1 MTRTRRLL
9 VTGGMIL
16 DSVVTADGQVSL
28 ERMGGNAAYGATGA
42 CLWSDAVA
50 VAANIPSNYPQ
61 EHIDALGRAGIGID
75 GVRRLDDAVDEA
87 EWFLHEPD
95 GSRLDHV
102 YAPRRLFPHAPDH
115 RLSPDRKSA
124 WAAALVGRLPEGLT
138 FGGFRK
144 RHPVIVAQAIAAAPK
159 CALVHLAP
167 EAIEAQQALA
177 RACKALGATVM
188 LDPGFAALRGPAD
201 ALAALFADVDIL
213 LPSERELLALAPADD
228 PAEAAGA
235 LAARTG
241 ALVVAKLGRAGALV
255 VDPATRALT
264 RIPAIPVDAIDP
276 VGAGDS
282 FCGGF
287 AAGFLATGDPVMAAL
302 HGTVSASIAV
312 SGFGALH
319 ALATPPG
326 EAEARLRA
334 LASALSPAGA
344 A

>member
-1 MTRTRRLL
+1 MTRPRRLL

-28 ERMGGNAAYGATGA
+28 ERMGGNAVYGATGA

-50 VAANIPSNYPQ
+50 VAANVPSNYPQ
-61 EHIDALGRAGIGID
+61 EHIDALHDAGIGIG
-75 GVRRLDDAVDEA
+75 GVRRHEHAVDEA
-87 EWFLHEPD
+87 EWFLHEAD

-102 YAPRRLFPHAPDH
+102 YAPRRLFPHAPED
-115 RLSPDRKSA
+115 RLSRDEKAR
-124 WAAALVGRLPEGLT
+124 WAEELVRRSPEGLT

-144 RHPVIVAQAIAAAPK
+144 RHPVTVAQAIAAAPAP
-159 CALVHLAP
+159 ALVHLAP
-167 EAIEAQQALA
+167 EAVEAQQALA
-177 RACKALGATVM
+177 QAFKAVGATVM
-188 LDPGFAALRGPAD
+188 LDPGFAALRGSAD
-201 ALAALFADVDIL
+201 RLAALFADVDIL

-228 PAEAAGA
+228 PAEAARA

-241 ALVVAKLGRAGALV
+241 VRVVAKLGRAGALV

-264 RIPAIPVDAIDP
+264 RIPAISVDAIDP

-287 AAGFLATGDPVMAAL
+287 AAGFLATGDPILAAL

-334 LASALSPAGA
+334 LASAVSPAGA